1 MAKSLKNAFK
11 EISTN
16 KKLMK
21 SRLPLKLAN
30 TIQNHFLKGF
40 DRGGG
45 STDASVGGWKQRKR
59 SRNARVRKRS
69 IGRAI
74 LVNKGHLRSD
84 IKKRKLSFSN
94 VTVGTRSVPYA
105 GYLNEGTSKM
115 VKREFIGDSR
125 ILERKI
131 EQRIKREMDKIFK

>member
-1 MAKSLKNAFK
+1 MARTLKMAFK
-11 EISTN
+11 EVMTN

-21 SRLPLKLAN
+21 AKLPLKLAN

-45 STDASVGGWKQRKR
+45 STDASIGGWKPRKTSR
-59 SRNARVRKRS
+59 SARVRKRS
-69 IGRAI
+69 AGRAI

-84 IKKRKLSFSN
+84 IKKRKISFSN

-125 ILERKI
+125 ILEIKI
-131 EQRIKREMDKIFK
+131 ERRIKREMDKIFK